1 MRKSLPLTVES
12 IKNTYAAGRGKR
24 KSRYGAKSKRGG
36 IPGRVDI
43 LLSHLPRNAQ
53 EVVSPHPSP
62 PILSGRGRIDR
73 G

>member
-12 IKNTYAAGRGKR
+12 IKNTYAARRGKR

-62 PILSGRGRIDR
+62 FSPNTIGTGKN
-73 G
+73 